1 MADSV
6 GGGTVRVAK
15 VSLTS
20 AQVQLLVSAPVTV
33 VEAPGAGRTIS
44 ILSATAYLDYNSAAY
59 TTGADLLLEYG
70 TATVVTFDGILALTA
85 DTVMVASPAG
95 SVAAGSVT
103 NAAVVVTAD
112 DVPGDGNSPVSLYV
126 VYTVIGL

>member
-1 MADSV
+1 MPDVV

-20 AQVQLLVSAPVTV
+20 ADVLDLVSTPVTV
-33 VEAPGAGRTIS
+33 VDAPGTGRTIS

-95 SVAAGSVT
+95 SVASGAAT

-112 DVPGDGNSPVSLYV
+112 DVPADGDSPLSIYV
-126 VYTVIGL
+126 VYTLIGL